1 MDSFETSKI
10 ACRLQS
16 LGYLRSIQN
25 NLKLKLIKLN
35 EIFMFSYQLSNIKF
49 ILLSISWDRK
59 ILVKLLYLNFKY
71 FTFFFVACETNYL
84 KTIL

>member
-1 MDSFETSKI
+1 MGSFETSKI

-49 ILLSISWDRK
+49 ILLTISWDRK

-71 FTFFFVACETNYL
+71 FTFFFCCV
-84 KTIL
+84 